1 MSRLWLVL
9 AFCCGVLAVA
19 CRGAAGETPPA
30 TDGAGGA
37 GVLEDT
43 PAFFDE
49 LVRRYR
55 ALDAYRD
62 TARLVQVTERPG
74 EEPHRLETRIACTL
88 ENDSLSV
95 ETPAS
100 QVRAPALDVPIRT
113 SPAMA
118 ALRRRYNLWLA
129 PHLVLH
135 FAQQPLAELRAGVE
149 EGFELGDG
157 RWVDVD
163 GERMVQLA
171 LTSAQ
176 DNAGVEPKASFD
188 LFVDPQLMLIKRIEG
203 HQRLPDGA
211 VYHITLEI
219 TPTQAE
225 SAADEVAGASDGS
238 VSAPSG
244 TSE

>member
-9 AFCCGVLAVA
+9 AFCCGVLAVS
-19 CRGAAGETPPA
+19 CRGAAGDTPPA
-30 TDGAGGA
+30 NDA

-74 EEPHRLETRIACTL
+74 AELHRLETRIACTL
-88 ENDSLSV
+88 ENHALSV

-100 QVRAPALDVPIRT
+100 QVRAPALEVPIRM

-135 FAQQPLAELRAGVE
+135 LAERPLAELRAGVE

-157 RWVDVD
+157 RWVDVG
-163 GERMVQLA
+163 GERMVRLA
-171 LTSAQ
+171 LTSAE
-176 DNAGVEPKASFD
+176 DHEAGAEPKARFY
-188 LFVDPQLMLIKRIEG
+188 LFVDPELMLIERIEG
-203 HQRLPDGA
+203 RQRLPEGA

-225 SAADEVAGASDGS
+225 PAADEETAQ
-238 VSAPSG
+238 P
-244 TSE
+244 

>member
-1 MSRLWLVL
+1 MSRSWLVL
-9 AFCCGVLAVA
+9 AFCCGVLAA
-19 CRGAAGETPPA
+19 SGRGAAGDTPA
-30 TDGAGGA
+30 TDEAGG
-37 GVLEDT
+37 LEDP
-43 PAFFDE
+43 PAFFDK
-49 LVRRYR
+49 LVERYR
-55 ALDAYRD
+55 ALDVYRD

-88 ENDSLSV
+88 ENHALSV

-100 QVRAPALDVPIRT
+100 QVRAPALDVPIRM

-135 FAQQPLAELRAGVE
+135 FSERPLAELRAGVE

-163 GERMVQLA
+163 GERMVRLS
-171 LTSAQ
+171 LTSAE
-176 DNAGVEPKASFD
+176 DKAAGVEPKASFD

-203 HQRLPDGA
+203 QQRLPDGA

-238 VSAPSG
+238 VSAPAG

>member
-30 TDGAGGA
+30 SNDA

-55 ALDAYRD
+55 ALDVYRD

-88 ENDSLSV
+88 ENHSLSV

-100 QVRAPALDVPIRT
+100 QVRAPALDVPIRM

-135 FAQQPLAELRAGVE
+135 FAERPLAELRAGVE

-171 LTSAQ
+171 LTSVQ
-176 DNAGVEPKASFD
+176 DNAGVEPKASFH

-225 SAADEVAGASDGS
+225 SAADEEVAGAIDGS
-238 VSAPSG
+238 VSAPTG
-244 TSE
+244 TSK

>member
-30 TDGAGGA
+30 SNDA

-62 TARLVQVTERPG
+62 TARLVQVTERSG
-74 EEPHRLETRIACTL
+74 AEPHRLETRIACTL
-88 ENDSLSV
+88 ENHSLSV

-100 QVRAPALDVPIRT
+100 QVRGPALDVPIRM

-135 FAQQPLAELRAGVE
+135 FAEQPLAELRAGVE

-171 LTSAQ
+171 LTSAE
-176 DNAGVEPKASFD
+176 DNTAGVEPKARFD
-188 LFVDPQLMLIKRIEG
+188 LFVDPKLMLILRIEG

-219 TPTQAE
+219 RPTHAE
-225 SAADEVAGASDGS
+225 PAKDEEVAGASDGS
-238 VSAPSG
+238 VSAPAG

>member
-1 MSRLWLVL
+1 MSRWWLVL

-19 CRGAAGETPPA
+19 CRGAAGDTPPA
-30 TDGAGGA
+30 PEGAGGT
-37 GVLEDT
+37 GVLEDP

-49 LVRRYR
+49 LVQRYR
-55 ALDAYRD
+55 ALDVYRD

-74 EEPHRLETRIACTL
+74 EEPHRLETRIACVL
-88 ENDSLSV
+88 ENHTLSI

-100 QVRAPALDVPIRT
+100 QARGAALDVPVRM

-135 FAQQPLAELRAGVE
+135 FAERPLADLRAGVE

-171 LTSAQ
+171 LTSAE
-176 DNAGVEPKASFD
+176 DSAGVEPKARFD
-188 LFVDPQLMLIKRIEG
+188 LFVDPQLMLIERIEG

-225 SAADEVAGASDGS
+225 PTVDEGS
-238 VSAPSG
+238 EQ
-244 TSE
+244 SE